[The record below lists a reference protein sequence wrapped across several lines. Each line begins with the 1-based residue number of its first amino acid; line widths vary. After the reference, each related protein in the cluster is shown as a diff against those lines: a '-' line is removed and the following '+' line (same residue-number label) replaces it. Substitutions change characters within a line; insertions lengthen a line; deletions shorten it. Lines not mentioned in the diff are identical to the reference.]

1 MNPNNSNESYHSDKR
16 GSRVDPETQ
25 RKADRALIILYV
37 VMAVFILAPFV
48 VWHFLRK

>member
-1 MNPNNSNESYHSDKR
+1 MNPNNNNESNHCDKR
-16 GSRVDPETQ
+16 NSRVDPEIQ

-48 VWHFLRK
+48 LYFLRK